1 MLKDCSTCNFLLVTF
16 VNMLKIE
23 YAHHYAPVLCTFFLE
38 GCFVAVVC
46 MQIAEQLVRGPIPK
60 SRSEK
65 AVWSHEREQRFL
77 YINVKIRPS
86 LVRLRRS
93 Y

>member
-1 MLKDCSTCNFLLVTF
+1 MNASNLVGERERGGGGNEEQSSRGEGRVGTMAA
-16 VNMLKIE
+16 VNSRDKNR
-23 YAHHYAPVLCTFFLE
+23 LE
-38 GCFVAVVC
+38 
-46 MQIAEQLVRGPIPK
+46 MRSSRLVRGPIPK

-86 LVRLRRS
+86 FVRLRRS

>member
-1 MLKDCSTCNFLLVTF
+1 MNV
-16 VNMLKIE
+16 V
-23 YAHHYAPVLCTFFLE
+23 HVQ
-38 GCFVAVVC
+38 GVAVRVVEA
-46 MQIAEQLVRGPIPK
+46 MWRDVSAVAIRARLLVRGPIPK

>member
-1 MLKDCSTCNFLLVTF
+1 MRVDANGAAQHRASWSGMVRSGATR
-16 VNMLKIE
+16 I
-23 YAHHYAPVLCTFFLE
+23 
-38 GCFVAVVC
+38 
-46 MQIAEQLVRGPIPK
+46 LVRGPIPK

>member
-1 MLKDCSTCNFLLVTF
+1 MKQILAVLVILAIFLSGTKSSPIPSQALHSGQQSDV
-16 VNMLKIE
+16 
-23 YAHHYAPVLCTFFLE
+23 AHGQQQVPY
-38 GCFVAVVC
+38 
-46 MQIAEQLVRGPIPK
+46 MIVRGPIPK